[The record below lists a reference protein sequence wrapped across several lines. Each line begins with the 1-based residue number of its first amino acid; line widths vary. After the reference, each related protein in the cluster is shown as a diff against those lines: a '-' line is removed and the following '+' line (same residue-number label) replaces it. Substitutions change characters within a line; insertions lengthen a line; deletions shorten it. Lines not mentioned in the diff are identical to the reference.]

1 MSANGAANG
10 AAAQLNLQLEQANQ
24 LLQQGQIQPAAQ
36 LCQNILAKDETC
48 APAYSIMGDI
58 LRRMGNYT
66 SAEKFLDLAL
76 KFDEHNPAYRI
87 QKSQALYSQERA
99 QEALAE
105 IDAVIARFPQHAV
118 AYLLRGDYLIKL
130 KRHDDALAAFDR
142 VSELDDMP
150 GLGEHYGLCYLE
162 MGKLLQAEAHFKEV
176 TEKMPEYFRPYQ
188 LIGQI
193 LLQREEYDKAEEY
206 FDQALARNPG
216 DYQAW
221 GGKGAVA
228 RHLKDDAQALACFQR
243 ALQCNPGFYHPHYVL
258 GSYLQ
263 QSKRFAEAEPF
274 LRQAV
279 ALRPSFIPAQQELA
293 NNLYNTGRRQEAL
306 AHIEAVL
313 REDPDNVSFGHMRA
327 GIIGETPENA
337 PASYVSELFDGYADS
352 FDEHLVG
359 GLGYRTPSIMA
370 DALAA
375 LIQQTGDARRDLAMM
390 DLGCGTGLGAEAYKE
405 LTGWREGVDL
415 SEKMVEK
422 SRSKELYNALH
433 VGDVV
438 MQLEAASRSYD
449 LITACDVLVYIGN
462 LEPLFKAASGKL
474 SAGGYFTV
482 SVENGDAFAP
492 FSLRPTGRYVHAA
505 SYLEELAARHG
516 MKLCHK
522 ALTAIRTENHEPVEG
537 YIFIFQK

>member
-1 MSANGAANG
+1 MSANAANG
-10 AAAQLNLQLEQANQ
+10 ISAQFNLQLEQASQ

-36 LCQNILAKDETC
+36 LCQNILAQDETC

-99 QEALAE
+99 REALAE

-118 AYLLRGDYLIKL
+118 AHLLRGDYLITL
-130 KRHDDALAAFDR
+130 KRYDDALSAFDK
-142 VSELDDMP
+142 VGELDDMP
-150 GLGEHYGLCYLE
+150 GLGEHYGLCYME
-162 MGKLLQAEAHFKEV
+162 MGKLPQAETHFKDV
-176 TEKMPEYFRPYQ
+176 TEKMPDYFRPYQ
-188 LIGQI
+188 LIGQT
-193 LLQREEYDKAEEY
+193 LLEREEYEEAEKY
-206 FDQALARNPG
+206 FDLALARNPN

-221 GGKGAVA
+221 SGKGTVA
-228 RHLKDDAQALACFQR
+228 RHRKDEAQALACFQR
-243 ALQCNPGFYHPHYVL
+243 SVQCNPGFYHPHYVL

-263 QSKRFAEAEPF
+263 QSKRFAEAERF

-293 NNLYNTGRRQEAL
+293 NNLYNTGRREEAL

-313 REDPDNVSFGHMRA
+313 KEDPANVSFGHMRA

-337 PASYVSELFDGYADS
+337 PAGYVSELFDGYAES

-359 GLGYRTPSIMA
+359 GLGYKTPAVMA
-370 DALAA
+370 EALAR
-375 LIQQTGDARRDLAMM
+375 LIQASGDGRHDLAMM
-390 DLGCGTGLGAEAYKE
+390 DLGCGTGLGAEAYRA

-422 SRSKELYNALH
+422 ARSKELYDALH

-438 MQLEAASRSYD
+438 AQLEAAQRSYD
-449 LITACDVLVYIGN
+449 VITACDVLVYIGN
-462 LEPLFKAASGKL
+462 LEPLFKAASAKL
-474 SAGGYFTV
+474 SADGYFTV

-492 FSLRPTGRYVHAA
+492 FALRPTGRYVHAA
-505 SYLEELAARHG
+505 SYLEELAARYG
-516 MKLCHK
+516 LQLRLKE
-522 ALTAIRTENHEPVEG
+522 LTAIRTENYEPVEG